1 MNEKEE
7 MKAYLVKELA
17 LMLIENNKDLSIE
30 EALTT
35 LFNSE
40 TYEKVMSDATKLYY
54 QSPGYVF
61 SFLNNELKTG
71 KMA

>member
-1 MNEKEE
+1 MTEKEE
-7 MKAYLVKELA
+7 MKGFLVKELA
-17 LMLIENNKDLSIE
+17 KLLIDNDNTLSIE
-30 EALTT
+30 QALT
-35 LFNSE
+35 LVLNSE
-40 TYEKVMSDATKLYY
+40 TYEKLMDDASKLYY